1 MRFEPM
7 EQDGHRVGGPC
18 GSSRSSTYS
27 GVASDAFGREK
38 HRCNEEIRIIR
49 ERQQRID
56 KELKRLQAK
65 ATKKPLEIEKDYK
78 KFLRKLRNE
87 AKFGRELLTSVSS
100 SSSTEDN
107 TGDEEEH

>member
-1 MRFEPM
+1 M
-7 EQDGHRVGGPC
+7 
-18 GSSRSSTYS
+18 
-27 GVASDAFGREK
+27 EK